1 MNKNDMFICLYY
13 LSFIQNPYF
22 YILIQV
28 ELNCLCSLKLKK
40 KPPTL
45 LYSTQTFSTVIIIKK

>member
-40 KPPTL
+40 KTPTL
-45 LYSTQTFSTVIIIKK
+45 LYSTNFLHSNHY

>member
-40 KPPTL
+40 KPQPF
-45 LYSTQTFSTVIIIKK
+45 YTVHKLSPQ